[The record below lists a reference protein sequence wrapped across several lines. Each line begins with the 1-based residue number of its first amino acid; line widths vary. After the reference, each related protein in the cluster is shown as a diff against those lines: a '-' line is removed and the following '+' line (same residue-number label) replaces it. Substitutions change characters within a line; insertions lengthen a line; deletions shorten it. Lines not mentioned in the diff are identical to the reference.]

1 MLNITS
7 PDWQRSSETNSP
19 QLSEHVNPHR
29 CIWGSHHVAE
39 FGWQQRNESHRE
51 WHYDNDWK
59 RQMWTFVYNF
69 PFFSHLSCRLAVVG
83 QATSRLHRL
92 HVFKGILE
100 DDTGVFFFF
109 YIIINA
115 CEKTWDVLASE
126 TLLHCYRISL
136 TSPPKNSWWSAERH
150 SAPLT
155 NAINHVQQH
164 MLGSFVSLCLYYA
177 ANYQFNGTTL
187 TFSIFVYCYLL
198 LVLGM

>member
-109 YIIINA
+109 FTSSLTPVKKPGMY
-115 CEKTWDVLASE
+115 LP
-126 TLLHCYRISL
+126 LRHCYTATGSL
-136 TSPPKNSWWSAERH
+136 LPPPQKIHDEVLRDTVLPWLMPSIMFNNTCSAVLSRCVFIMQLITS
-150 SAPLT
+150 L
-155 NAINHVQQH
+155 
-164 MLGSFVSLCLYYA
+164 MG
-177 ANYQFNGTTL
+177 
-187 TFSIFVYCYLL
+187 LL
-198 LVLGM
+198 